1 MVEEHSANLTAR
13 IDSDYPSSLP
23 THLST
28 SNLPLQDLKLTDPP
42 SGSPLGQVTDV
53 NFVKP
58 LLGAEEKEPAA
69 CDLDVKCIADLKK
82 DVYKSSRP
90 SSIESRRSKSLC
102 NTSSIDSNDEI
113 KGKKDVKK
121 TKSNP
126 VKCENTPE
134 IVEKQDNMTVEES
147 VSPGKDTI
155 SPESHNV
162 QDRSESPKP
171 GCSNQREI
179 GI

>member
-13 IDSDYPSSLP
+13 IDSDYPISLP
-23 THLST
+23 TQLST
-28 SNLPLQDLKLTDPP
+28 SNLPSQDLKLTDSP

-53 NFVKP
+53 NFIKP

-69 CDLDVKCIADLKK
+69 CDLDVKCITDLKK

-102 NTSSIDSNDEI
+102 NTSSIDSNDDI
-113 KGKKDVKK
+113 KHKKDVKK

-126 VKCENTPE
+126 VKCENSSE
-134 IVEKQDNMTVEES
+134 IIEKVDKMTVEES
-147 VSPGKDTI
+147 VSLGKDRT
-155 SPESHNV
+155 SPEIQIG
-162 QDRSESPKP
+162 QDRIESPKP
-171 GCSNQREI
+171 GCSNQQEI
-179 GI
+179 GN